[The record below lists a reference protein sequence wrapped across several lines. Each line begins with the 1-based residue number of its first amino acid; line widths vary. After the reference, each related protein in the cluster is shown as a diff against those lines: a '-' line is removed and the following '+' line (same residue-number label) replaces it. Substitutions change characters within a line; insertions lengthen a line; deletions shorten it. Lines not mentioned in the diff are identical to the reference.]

1 MMTSDSFESNNNLE
15 HQYISK
21 SNYRSN
27 LNKVIKL
34 LNQIINALG
43 EFKNNYNKKFN
54 FSKLAKYLKIP
65 VTEIDLILS
74 LILNF
79 QEKFNNTFKNYY
91 LKKKIIGNQIYLI
104 TDQSLGDKLNLKDGN
119 NKKIKDIYIKKTQ
132 SKLFSDFIYTFKYV
146 NRGKGFDLEN
156 NGTDLLR
163 NLRNLNEKHPY
174 LFKKNGNNLTYP
186 SALGLKLGD
195 LILSFNKCNKKI
207 KNIELEHY
215 NFIFD

>member
-1 MMTSDSFESNNNLE
+1 MMTSDSFESNDNLE
-15 HQYISK
+15 YRFRSN

-27 LNKVIKL
+27 LNKVIML
-34 LNQIINALG
+34 LNHIINALG

-54 FSKLAKYLKIP
+54 FSKLVKYLKIP
-65 VTEIDLILS
+65 ESEIDIILS

-79 QEKFNNTFKNYY
+79 QEKFNNTFKNHH

-104 TDQSLGDKLNLKDGN
+104 TEQSVDDKLDLKERN
-119 NKKIKDIYIKKTQ
+119 IKKIQDIFIKKTQ

-146 NRGKGFDLEN
+146 KRGKGFDLKN
-156 NGTDLLR
+156 NGIDLLK
-163 NLRNLNEKHPY
+163 NLKILTIEHPY
-174 LFKKNGNNLTYP
+174 LFKRNGNNLTYP
-186 SALGLKLGD
+186 SAVGLKLGD